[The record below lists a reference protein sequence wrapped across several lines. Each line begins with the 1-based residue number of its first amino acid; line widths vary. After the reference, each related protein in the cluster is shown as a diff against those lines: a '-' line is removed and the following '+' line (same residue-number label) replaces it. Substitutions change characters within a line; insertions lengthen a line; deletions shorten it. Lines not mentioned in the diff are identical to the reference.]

1 MDLKNAKV
9 LVTGGS
15 SGIGYETAK
24 QLIARGAKVAIC
36 GRNKEHLNKAA
47 KELGALPITADVS
60 IEKDVINM
68 VNTVIKEFD
77 GFNVLIN
84 NAAFGYFSHVS
95 QIDLEKFNKMI
106 AVNLTGAM
114 LSAREASKHFIEKK
128 YGNIIN
134 ISSTAGTKGFAN
146 GTPYVASKF
155 ALAGMAECW
164 RADLRK
170 NNIRVMLVNPS
181 EVQTDFSYNAATWLK
196 SFIKQGKEREFNPTK
211 LIAEDIAHTI
221 ISMLEMDDKGF
232 ITEATVW
239 ATNPQ

>member
-1 MDLKNAKV
+1 MDLKNAKA

-24 QLIARGAKVAIC
+24 LLIARGAKAAIC
-36 GRNKEHLNKAA
+36 ARNQENLKSAA
-47 KELGALPITADVS
+47 KELGAFPIKADVS
-60 IEKDVINM
+60 NEKDVINM
-68 VNTVIKEFD
+68 MNTVIKEFGD
-77 GFNVLIN
+77 FNVLIN
-84 NAAFGYFSHVS
+84 NAAYGYFSHVS
-95 QIDLEKFNKMI
+95 SIDMERFSNMI
-106 AVNLTGAM
+106 AVNITGAM
-114 LSAREASKHFIEKK
+114 LCAREASKHFTQKK

-134 ISSTAGTKGFAN
+134 ISSTAGQKGYAN

-155 ALAGMAECW
+155 ALAGMTECW

-181 EVQTDFSYNAATWLK
+181 EVQTDFSYNAGGMLK
-196 SFIKQGKEREFNPTK
+196 SFMKHGKERDYNPTK

-221 ISMLEMDDKGF
+221 VSMLELDDRGF